1 MIVEIVA
8 LTPSPPVSVLSNN
21 NLSLTLYPCPPAST
35 WKSLILVDEY
45 LLVAATVKDC
55 ALPPRIVG

>member
-21 NLSLTLYPCPPAST
+21 NLSLTLYPCPPPST
-35 WKSLILVDEY
+35 RKSLMLVDEY
-45 LLVAATVKDC
+45 LLVAETVNDS
-55 ALPPRIVG
+55 AVPPRIVG